1 MLFQNLERTVGQLE
15 QFLSLILNDPD
26 LYSHTVYNFFDS
38 HPLFS
43 IFPDV
48 QRTLNAYRL
57 E

>member
-26 LYSHTVYNFFDS
+26 LYSHTVYKFFDS

-48 QRTLNAYRL
+48 
-57 E
+57 

>member
-48 QRTLNAYRL
+48 QRTLNTYRL